1 MKAIK
6 SLEDAE
12 TSGLAAPVRALAR
25 RLVEDL
31 SRIYSNEGGGQ
42 WDPELDGH
50 VLVIEPEDTDDSV
63 EETIGYRLADAPLE
77 GVTREDG
84 CFVSCILWDNET
96 GLSLV
101 IVDHEGMDPAVRLV
115 LEEGLLDG
123 CTDG

>member
-1 MKAIK
+1 MKVIK

-12 TSGLAAPVRALAR
+12 TSGLAAPVRDLTR

-31 SRIYSNEGGGQ
+31 IHIYSNEGGGQ

-50 VLVIEPEDTDDSV
+50 VLIIEPGDGDDAV
-63 EETIGYRLADAPLE
+63 EEAIGYRLADAPLE

-84 CFVSCILWDNET
+84 CYVSCVLWNNEA

-101 IVDHEGMDPAVRLV
+101 IVDHEGMDPATRQV
-115 LEEGLLDG
+115 LEDGLLDG
-123 CTDG
+123 CADG